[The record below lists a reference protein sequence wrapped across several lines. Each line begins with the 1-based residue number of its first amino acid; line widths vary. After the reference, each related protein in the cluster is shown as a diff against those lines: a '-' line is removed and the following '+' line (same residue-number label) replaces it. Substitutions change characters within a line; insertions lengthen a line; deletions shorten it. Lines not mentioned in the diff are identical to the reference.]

1 MSEHAERAPVACP
14 SCSPD
19 QETVHEIITTGGG
32 TATVRCTEC
41 GHTHKAPLE
50 SETTVEPTVVVSQ
63 EGDSFTASVEMPAG
77 EDVEK
82 GEEFILE
89 TEEVIMQVRVTDI
102 EVGPEERVTRTTA
115 GEVETF
121 WTRAVDNVS
130 VPVTVHPRDGEGDG
144 TRSLDLQLPGD
155 EEFTIGETYEFGD
168 EEFEVE
174 GIHVREDAIERY
186 DFQKLGHEGDTVLA
200 KDVKRVYGVDK
211 SSKAWSA
218 W

>member
-1 MSEHAERAPVACP
+1 MSENVERAPVACP

-19 QETVHEIITTGGG
+19 QETVHEVLTTGGG

-50 SETTVEPTVVVSQ
+50 SEDVVEPTVVVSQ
-63 EGDSFTASVEMPAG
+63 DGDSFTATVELPAD
-77 EDVEK
+77 EDVDT
-82 GEEFILE
+82 GDEFILE
-89 TEEVIMQVRVTDI
+89 TDEVLMQVRVTAI
-102 EVGPEERVTRTTA
+102 EVGPEERVQRAT
-115 GEVETF
+115 GEDVDTV

-144 TRSLDLQLPGD
+144 TRSLDLHLPGD

-168 EEFEVE
+168 EEFEIE
-174 GIHVREDAIERY
+174 GVHVRDDAIERY

-200 KDVKRVYGVDK
+200 KDVKRVYGVDE